1 MENTEKVVVIFDRVD
16 QTAITVIESL
26 GGEIQKQEAVK
37 DEQHPLIGKWVK
49 CVCVDGGKGGHFTNG
64 KWYQCMSDVE
74 KVGAFINDKGQED
87 GFYPHNDEYFN
98 LTDARDYNP
107 DEVKAL
113 VGKLVKHKQSGEYH
127 EFVESDDPRCEVEG
141 VAVKTLKLTTHI
153 YEKKGDQYTMYTNY
167 DLKDFKEKEVEM
179 LVPDNVKFYMWCG
192 QITLQVSDGIGLTK
206 DIHEDSFLLCG
217 IKEAEELTPIKCK
230 LVPVKYEDIQVGE
243 FVVPKR
249 GLHNKSRAYSMK
261 HGDDKFCSA
270 YFGSFKF
277 NDVLAYKRAKI
288 LKVVRC

>member
-49 CVCVDGGKGGHFTNG
+49 CVCVDADKGGHFRNG

-74 KVGAFINDKGQED
+74 KVRAFINDKGQKD
-87 GFYPHNDEYFN
+87 GFHPHNYEYFN

-113 VGKLVKHKQSGEYH
+113 VGKLVKHKESGEYH
-127 EFVESDDPRCEVEG
+127 LFVAHEDKDCEVEG
-141 VAVKTLKLTTHI
+141 VVVCIGSHRKNIH
-153 YEKKGDQYTMYTNY
+153 KKNGGQYVLYTEYN
-167 DLKDFKEKEVEM
+167 LKDFKEKEVEL
-179 LVPDNVKFYMWCG
+179 LVPDSVKFYEWAGDLALEVSEGMFLSVDG
-192 QITLQVSDGIGLTK
+192 SGDLTLTTASSG
-206 DIHEDSFLLCG
+206 F
-217 IKEAEELTPIKCK
+217 TPIKCK
-230 LVPVKYEDIQVGE
+230 LVPVKYEDVKVGD